1 MEIKDVALV
10 TKLKDLGVAK
20 VTVHFDGSGDDG
32 DIQWIEY
39 YNEAEKAVEDGL
51 SSEDEEKLSNVC
63 YTMINNK
70 VHTVG
75 DWVNNE
81 GGYGYLYID
90 VIKLTSYVEYYQR
103 TVEEADFPVEPLFQ

>member
-1 MEIKDVALV
+1 MEIKDIALI
-10 TKLKDLGVAK
+10 TKLKDIGVAK
-20 VTVHFDGSGDDG
+20 VTVMFDGSGDDG

-39 YNEAEKAVEDGL
+39 YNEDEKAVDGL
-51 SSEDEEKLSNVC
+51 SSEDEGKLSDIC
-63 YTMINNK
+63 YTMIDNK

-103 TVEEADFPVEPLFQ
+103 TVQEADFPVEPLFQ